1 MKVIRGIKP
10 MQEISAYL
18 RRTGKKIGLVPTM
31 GFLHEGH
38 VALMLAAKDECDIV
52 IVSIFVNPA
61 QFLPKEDFKAYPR
74 DLSRD
79 YHVCKHAGVDY
90 IFYPDEKDMYGEDYK
105 TYVNVNDISDKLEG
119 KYRPGH
125 FTGVATVVLKL
136 FNITKPVCAYFGQK
150 DAQQAVVI
158 RKMVKD
164 LNADL
169 NVRIC
174 ETVREESG
182 LAMSSRNSYL
192 KDEQK
197 KNAAVL
203 YKTLQMGK
211 SLVLSNEYGT
221 AREIKKKMKEYAET
235 NSHDCSLQYIA
246 ITDNDN
252 LKKIKNIPEYEG
264 EVLISLAAYF
274 GKTRLIDNILFYK
287 INERQN

>member
-31 GFLHEGH
+31 GYLHEGH
-38 VALMLAAKDECDIV
+38 VALILAAKDECDIV
-52 IVSIFVNPA
+52 IVSVFVNPA
-61 QFLPKEDFKAYPR
+61 QFLPKEDFSAYPR

-79 YHVCKHAGVDY
+79 YHICKHAGVDY
-90 IFYPDEKDMYGEDYK
+90 IFYPEAKDMYGEDYK

-136 FNITKPVCAYFGQK
+136 FNITKPVFAYFGQK

-164 LNADL
+164 LNVDL

-174 ETVREESG
+174 ETIREESG

-192 KDEQK
+192 KEEQK

-203 YKTLQMGK
+203 YKMLQAGK
-211 SLVLSNEYGT
+211 RLVLSNEYGT

-235 NSHDCSLQYIA
+235 NSPYCSLQYIA
-246 ITDNDN
+246 ITDNSN
-252 LKKIKNIPEYEG
+252 LKKIKNIPDYEG

-274 GKTRLIDNILFYK
+274 GKTRLIDNILFFK
-287 INERQN
+287 KNERQN

>member
-52 IVSIFVNPA
+52 VVSIFVNPA

-235 NSHDCSLQYIA
+235 NSRDCSLQYIA
-246 ITDNDN
+246 ITDNNN
-252 LKKIKNIPEYEG
+252 LRKIKNIPGYEG

-274 GKTRLIDNILFYK
+274 GKTRLIDNILFNK
-287 INERQN
+287 KNERLI